1 VMFGNAS
8 SSCASCRTMATPKNT
23 HNPKIKK
30 KTWRQWKGLM
40 K

>member
-8 SSCASCRTMATPKNT
+8 PSCASCRTMATTKNI

-30 KTWRQWKGLM
+30 KWRQWKWLM